1 MSSPETVLLQQ
12 IRLAL
17 AEIPG
22 VIMWRNSIGHDGR
35 AHVDYGIQNPGGSD
49 LIGWVVTFIDAGIQG
64 GDIARFLAI
73 EVKTNTGVV
82 SNEQKRFIAIVRQ
95 NGGYAGIARS
105 IQDAKDITNGI
116 IRD

>member
-1 MSSPETVLLQQ
+1 MSNPETILLVQ

-22 VIMWRNSIGHDGR
+22 VILYRNAIGHDGR

-49 LIGWVVTFIDAGIQG
+49 LIGWVDG
-64 GDIARFLAI
+64 RFLAI
-73 EVKTNTGVV
+73 EVKTATGVV
-82 SNEQKRFIAIVRQ
+82 SHEQKDFIDLVRRH
-95 NGGYAGIARS
+95 GGLAGVARS
-105 IQDAKDITNGI
+105 IQDAKDIINGI